1 MAIITGRFVPIVRTF
16 VPFVAGAGTMTYS
29 KFSMA
34 NVTGAVLWV
43 GVCVGA
49 GFLFGQTR
57 LVKENF
63 SLVALGII
71 VVSMI
76 PLAVG
81 YLRNR
86 KR

>member
-1 MAIITGRFVPIVRTF
+1 M
-16 VPFVAGAGTMTYS
+16 M
-29 KFSMA
+29 
-34 NVTGAVLWV
+34 LWV
-43 GVCVGA
+43 GICVGA
-49 GFLFGQTR
+49 GYLFGQTR

-86 KR
+86 KRGNTL